1 MPPAPKGEM
10 SLSEIRNLVRQ
21 HNKMSTI
28 SPAQTR
34 PKLLA
39 AITDAGYKVDH
50 VGKRL
55 VKRPK
60 LAATTKTISVAK
72 GGAVKPQKR
81 TVRKAFA
88 AASTGEKPVLVKT
101 KSTTKGGARKGKPVG
116 SRLAYDAT
124 KQEAMKKKK
133 SPPIPANKK
142 GRKIKPSRKEL
153 IQGTY

>member
-88 AASTGEKPVLVKT
+88 AASTGEKPVLVK
-101 KSTTKGGARKGKPVG
+101 
-116 SRLAYDAT
+116 
-124 KQEAMKKKK
+124 KKKA
-133 SPPIPANKK
+133 PPIPANKK
-142 GRKIKPSRKEL
+142 GKKIKPSRKEL